1 MGEVYSFLE
10 LAPFKHMFICNYSS
24 ITIPIMKCPEEA
36 TFQWTKEAE
45 KAFKQI
51 KTVMN
56 QGKNGPPKNKK
67 DKHESYLI
75 PKI

>member
-1 MGEVYSFLE
+1 
-10 LAPFKHMFICNYSS
+10 
-24 ITIPIMKCPEEA
+24 MKCPKEA